1 MKLIDAGVKI
11 DAISNDI
18 RKIWLEY
25 GDSIIGLQEL
35 YVQSGHV
42 LSEITRLVG
51 RDAICKRPAAN
62 EII

>member
-11 DAISNDI
+11 DDISNDI

-25 GDSIIGLQEL
+25 GDSIIGLQEF
-35 YVQSGHV
+35 YAQSSRI

-51 RDAICKRPAAN
+51 RDAICKAN
-62 EII
+62 RKNVL